1 MKEKE
6 TNLFYKS
13 PTVTLILLDTQDVLT
28 ASGNPDLGEW
38 DTEL

>member
-1 MKEKE
+1 MKETHPSLYE
-6 TNLFYKS
+6 S
-13 PTVTLILLDTQDVLT
+13 PSLTLISLDRRDVLT

>member
-1 MKEKE
+1 MTENNPRLYE
-6 TNLFYKS
+6 S
-13 PTVTLILLDTQDVLT
+13 PSLTLILLDKQDVLT

>member
-1 MKEKE
+1 MKESTRLSPYE
-6 TNLFYKS
+6 SPHLTLVLFS
-13 PTVTLILLDTQDVLT
+13 TEDVLT

>member
-1 MKEKE
+1 MTENNPLLYE
-6 TNLFYKS
+6 S
-13 PTVTLILLDTQDVLT
+13 PSLTLILLDKRDVLT